1 MDDNI
6 DNSNIELKDIIENLQ
21 NENKKLKTDLHITK
35 ILKDNYESG
44 KENEIN
50 YIKEIFNI
58 IKDDIYMQ
66 NRMGPKV
73 KSSDKN
79 SIKFCINELYNTC
92 KSLEIFM
99 KNNNIKNR
107 FDLIKNFKNNNIV
120 LKSNIL
126 EDVDIISES
135 VKNIV
140 IDEKKEVMGSKN
152 KILCSFIPSRG
163 KNKNIQCYKY
173 VNNETKDTNYPLCSI
188 HKK

>member
-1 MDDNI
+1 MNNNI
-6 DNSNIELKDIIENLQ
+6 DNSNIEFKNIIENLQ

-35 ILKDNYESG
+35 ILKDNYKYG

-58 IKDDIYMQ
+58 IKDDIYIQ
-66 NRMGPKV
+66 NRIGPNV
-73 KSSDKN
+73 TSSDKN

-92 KSLEIFM
+92 KYLEIFM
-99 KNNNIKNR
+99 KNNNLKNR
-107 FDLIKNFKNNNIV
+107 SDLIKNFKNNNII

-126 EDVDIISES
+126 EDINVISES

-140 IDEKKEVMGSKN
+140 IDEKKEVIELKN
-152 KILCSFIPSRG
+152 KIQCSFIPSRG

-173 VNNETKDTNYPLCSI
+173 VNNKTKETKYPLCSI